1 MILELISKIS
11 IKLWLFCL
19 WFILFS
25 LFASVYFSMCFKEL
39 TKRNSVYSEIS
50 IPLPGL
56 NSNFT
61 RDFSVIT
68 DPF

>member
-1 MILELISKIS
+1 MILELISTIS

-39 TKRNSVYSEIS
+39 TKRNSVFRNVHRKEK
-50 IPLPGL
+50 
-56 NSNFT
+56 
-61 RDFSVIT
+61 
-68 DPF
+68 